1 MMYKNLFID
10 LDDTLWDFKKNSIV
24 CLEEIYHD
32 YKFDRFYP
40 SFKHYYD
47 VYLPS
52 NLNLWALY
60 RHGKISR
67 DKLIVERI
75 LAPIREF
82 GVNDSEY
89 AIKISDDYLE
99 RTTLQTELVDG
110 AIELLDYLKPKY
122 KLHILSN
129 GFTEVQFKKISN
141 SGLNGYFDKIILSE
155 DVGVN
160 KPHPDIFNYALSQTS
175 SSANQTLMIGD
186 SFDADI
192 VGAYNSNIDQIW
204 FNPNC
209 ENSTSIEP
217 THTVR
222 HLNEI
227 SNIL

>member
-10 LDDTLWDFKKNSIV
+10 LDDTLWDFNKNSIV

-141 SGLNGYFDKIILSE
+141 SGLSGYFDKIILSE

-204 FNPNC
+204 FNPNG